1 MQPILIFRHAPH
13 EGPGYLADYL
23 DRRGLPHRLIRID
36 QGDPIPTSLDG
47 APGLVFMGGPMSV
60 NDPLPWIP
68 KATALIR
75 QAVAADIPVLGHCLG
90 GQLISKALGG
100 VITKSPMKEIG
111 WLPVQRVTGP
121 VADDWLDDLPREFE
135 VYHWHGE
142 TFSIPPDATRILG
155 SRDCANQ
162 AFVLG
167 KTLGFQCHIEMTADM
182 VREWA
187 RVGADEITPVC
198 AVQGSTN
205 VAGDRM
211 SGATATVQNDAAM
224 TADLDTRVP
233 RLQKIADKF
242 YDRWIQGLA

>member
-1 MQPILIFRHAPH
+1 MQPILVFRHAPH

-75 QAVAADIPVLGHCLG
+75 QAVAANIPVLGHCLG

-142 TFSIPPDATRILG
+142 TFSIPAGRYTHPRQPRLRQPGIRARQDARL
-155 SRDCANQ
+155 SMPYRNDC
-162 AFVLG
+162 G
-167 KTLGFQCHIEMTADM
+167 HG
-182 VREWA
+182 A
-187 RVGADEITPVC
+187 RVGARRR
-198 AVQGSTN
+198 G
-205 VAGDRM
+205 
-211 SGATATVQNDAAM
+211 
-224 TADLDTRVP
+224 
-233 RLQKIADKF
+233 
-242 YDRWIQGLA
+242 

>member
-36 QGDPIPTSLDG
+36 QGDPVPTSLDG
-47 APGLVFMGGPMSV
+47 IPGLVFMGGPMSV

-68 KATALIR
+68 GVMALIR
-75 QAVAADIPVLGHCLG
+75 QAVAADLPVLGHCLG

-100 VITKSPMKEIG
+100 VITKGPVKEIG
-111 WLPVQRVTGP
+111 WRPGP
-121 VADDWLDDLPREFE
+121 PGGRPREFE

-142 TFSIPPDATRILG
+142 PFSIPPGATRILG
-155 SRDCANQ
+155 SRDCTNQ

-182 VREWA
+182 VRAWA

-198 AVQGSTN
+198 A
-205 VAGDRM
+205 
-211 SGATATVQNDAAM
+211 TVQNAEAM
-224 TADLDTRVP
+224 TDHLDVRVP
-233 RLQKIADKF
+233 QLQKIADKF
-242 YDRWIQGLA
+242 YDRWVQGLT

>member
-13 EGPGYLADYL
+13 EGPGYLAGYL

-36 QGDPIPTSLDG
+36 QGDPIPISLDG
-47 APGLVFMGGPMSV
+47 ASGLVFMGGPISV

-68 KATALIR
+68 KALNLIR
-75 QAVAADIPVLGHCLG
+75 QAVAADLPVLGHCLG

-100 VITKSPMKEIG
+100 VITKSPAKEIG
-111 WLPVQRVTGP
+111 WLPVQTVDNPAAR
-121 VADDWLDDLPREFE
+121 DWLDGLPKEFE

-142 TFSIPPDATRILG
+142 TFSIPPGATRILA

-167 KTLGFQCHIEMTADM
+167 KTLGLQCHIEMTADM
-182 VREWA
+182 VLEWA

-198 AVQGSTN
+198 
-205 VAGDRM
+205 
-211 SGATATVQNDAAM
+211 ATVQNDAAM